1 MKKKNE
7 MERSHLHMDDD
18 LINMK
23 KLICKRVCGD
33 DLKILLI
40 AISSNDYVIIQLILK
55 KLNKHQLITRNKVIK
70 FYSHEI
76 IFFKNL
82 YFLTS
87 YIHCISNLRNS
98 CFISL

>member
-40 AISSNDYVIIQLILK
+40 AISSNDYVIIRLILK
-55 KLNKHQLITRNKVIK
+55 N
-70 FYSHEI
+70 
-76 IFFKNL
+76 
-82 YFLTS
+82 
-87 YIHCISNLRNS
+87 
-98 CFISL
+98 